1 MPNVYNQGLI
11 DPLTG
16 VYTPLTSYNCFKLTF
31 LFKDPKVL
39 TDVPQVTNYMTPIVL
54 DGLNCRG
61 NEANLGQCG
70 HEPVVEGCSHSDDA
84 RAFCTNIIG
93 KQH

>member
-1 MPNVYNQGLI
+1 MYNQGLI

-70 HEPVVEGCSHSDDA
+70 HESAVAYCSHSDDA
-84 RAFCTNIIG
+84 GAFCTNIIG
-93 KQH
+93 